1 MGALNFCPKR
11 KQMHARKERNDL
23 LFFLVPRLLDDP
35 IFREKV
41 VEMERAHPTEIS
53 IWDLTLTI
61 HYNFLKKI
69 FYRTQHIM
77 PFRNNSVK
85 QNTGRLEDQN

>member
-61 HYNFLKKI
+61 HYNYIDRPVFLV
-69 FYRTQHIM
+69 
-77 PFRNNSVK
+77 NGK
-85 QNTGRLEDQN
+85 QPKCPAPYLQK

>member
-35 IFREKV
+35 IFRGKV

-61 HYNFLKKI
+61 HYNYI
-69 FYRTQHIM
+69 DR
-77 PFRNNSVK
+77 PVFRVNGK
-85 QNTGRLEDQN
+85 QPKCPAPYLQK